1 MPLREITTRA
11 MPHGARNH
19 SGFLVTINTNRK
31 AQTAAERDVIADI
44 MRSIIHEMWRDQNV
58 PRMVKFLTGPR
69 DPRLIKAVDSEFA
82 IEVGGHQGRV
92 HAHVLTNIYHN
103 SRIHLD
109 ATYIRDEVTDQ
120 LNEGLI
126 GAGMAPL
133 RGKVYVNIKS
143 IKGDWSVL
151 RYVRKTGTRVI

>member
-1 MPLREITTRA
+1 M
-11 MPHGARNH
+11 
-19 SGFLVTINTNRK
+19 
-31 AQTAAERDVIADI
+31 
-44 MRSIIHEMWRDQNV
+44 
-58 PRMVKFLTGPR
+58 
-69 DPRLIKAVDSEFA
+69 
-82 IEVGGHQGRV
+82 
-92 HAHVLTNIYHN
+92 LTNIYHN